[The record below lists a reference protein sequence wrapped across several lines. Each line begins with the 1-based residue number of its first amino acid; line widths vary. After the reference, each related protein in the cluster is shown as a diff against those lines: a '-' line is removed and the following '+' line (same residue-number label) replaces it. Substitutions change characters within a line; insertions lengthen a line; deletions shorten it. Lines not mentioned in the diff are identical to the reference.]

1 MKAEERFFFF
11 DSCSLVLLGNEI
23 SFCCYRKVFY
33 RIALRKKKNRERRQD
48 KEKKKTS
55 LGSLLREMTKRKNK
69 LDIQKNIESEMFR
82 GRNRLVSWGR
92 IV

>member
-33 RIALRKKKNRERRQD
+33 RIALRKKKTGREG
-48 KEKKKTS
+48 KTKKKKKTS